1 MQSSG
6 EDAASSPSTAERA
19 RKQLPRHRG
28 GVKHRK
34 ASKKPPPP
42 PSSAPCPFGC
52 GCWFREKCSFC
63 HSAEDIELW
72 QKEREAKAALIDI
85 SAIRKKARL
94 EGRSARRSAL
104 SPLSNNTMTLSAT
117 ENTGAAGREDG
128 GNRDG
133 TATSAPIVNALVHH
147 PHTSNPTSDQLERAK
162 RTNRQDVCCKVFS
175 ILGSATEL
183 PEPATVR
190 ACFLPAYFQKFATG
204 PRSPPEHLKAH
215 GTGWLQ
221 WKVTTKPQTAGRYL
235 TLTQDGNHIKD
246 CSSCSLT
253 LEDLMLDLVHL
264 SFPQHWPEELHRLVI
279 DSDV

>member
-6 EDAASSPSTAERA
+6 EDAAGSPSTAKRD
-19 RKQLPRHRG
+19 RKRSLPRQRG

-34 ASKKPPPP
+34 ASKAPPP

-63 HSAEDIELW
+63 HSDEDLAIW
-72 QKEREAKAALIDI
+72 QQERAAKVALIDI
-85 SAIRKKARL
+85 AATRKKARL
-94 EGRSARRSAL
+94 EGRSVHRSAL
-104 SPLSNNTMTLSAT
+104 SSLSNNNTYEAPK
-117 ENTGAAGREDG
+117 NTGVAHKEVKESCK
-128 GNRDG
+128 G
-133 TATSAPIVNALVHH
+133 TGSAVVSALVHH
-147 PHTSNPTSDQLERAK
+147 PDCSDPTSQQMERAK
-162 RTNRQDVCCKVFS
+162 RSNRQDVCCQVFA

-190 ACFLPAYFQKFATG
+190 ACFLPAYFRSSPFATG

-221 WKVTTKPQTAGRYL
+221 WKVTMKPLTAGRYL
-235 TLTQDGNHIKD
+235 TLTQDGSHVKECD
-246 CSSCSLT
+246 SCSLS
-253 LEDLMLDLVHL
+253 LEDLMLDRVHL
-264 SFPQHWPEELHRLVI
+264 SFPQHWPEEIHRLVI